1 MEPSST
7 TAVVDLQQKVA
18 EEEDTVEVES
28 FLNQQVARLMQD
40 CIANAEE
47 ATPTPKVGGEKAL
60 VVEPAS
66 IPTRRTKTKA
76 QKKKDAVKQ

>member
-47 ATPTPKVGGEKAL
+47 ATSTPKVGEKAV

-76 QKKKDAVKQ
+76 QKKKDAVK

>member
-1 MEPSST
+1 LEPSST

-47 ATPTPKVGGEKAL
+47 ATSTQKVGEKA
-60 VVEPAS
+60 VVAEPAS

-76 QKKKDAVKQ
+76 QKKKDAVK